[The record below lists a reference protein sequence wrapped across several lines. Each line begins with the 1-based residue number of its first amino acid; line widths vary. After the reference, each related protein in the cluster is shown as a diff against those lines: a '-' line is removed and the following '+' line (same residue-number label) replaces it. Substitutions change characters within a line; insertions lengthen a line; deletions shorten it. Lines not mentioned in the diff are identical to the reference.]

1 MSDGQLYLYIAVWSQ
16 IASSIVFIGALVF
29 VWFRWILPLVMA
41 AQARSNRQIAE
52 AERHRDEMK
61 GALEAVHAE
70 VETARHDVRLI
81 EERASARADHER
93 QLLIDEARAEGE
105 RTLADASRELQR
117 ALAAARRLELCV
129 RLSLRFLD
137 GALRLL
143 RVLHRDLRRFIR
155 ALGTRVRDAVLGLTP
170 SRGTNAFSLGAQAA
184 RLAVISSVIRDE
196 ALDVLAPLC
205 DRAPHRPQKDD
216 VEHREED
223 RKVDQLNDQRP
234 VDRKKRHVGLTSP
247 TP

>member
-1 MSDGQLYLYIAVWSQ
+1 VSDGQLYLYIAVWSQ

-117 ALAAARRLELCV
+117 ALAAARQRL
-129 RLSLRFLD
+129 
-137 GALRLL
+137 
-143 RVLHRDLRRFIR
+143 RDEMLER
-155 ALGTRVRDAVLGLTP
+155 ALQFARKDAMERVTPDLDARFVERFAGSLEAAP
-170 SRGTNAFSLGAQAA
+170 RG
-184 RLAVISSVIRDE
+184 
-196 ALDVLAPLC
+196 
-205 DRAPHRPQKDD
+205 
-216 VEHREED
+216 
-223 RKVDQLNDQRP
+223 
-234 VDRKKRHVGLTSP
+234 
-247 TP
+247 

>member
-117 ALAAARRLELCV
+117 PLAAARQRL
-129 RLSLRFLD
+129 
-137 GALRLL
+137 
-143 RVLHRDLRRFIR
+143 RDEMLER
-155 ALGTRVRDAVLGLTP
+155 ALQFARKDAMERVTPDLDARFVERFAGSLEAAP
-170 SRGTNAFSLGAQAA
+170 RG
-184 RLAVISSVIRDE
+184 
-196 ALDVLAPLC
+196 
-205 DRAPHRPQKDD
+205 
-216 VEHREED
+216 
-223 RKVDQLNDQRP
+223 
-234 VDRKKRHVGLTSP
+234 
-247 TP
+247 

>member
-117 ALAAARRLELCV
+117 ALAAARQRL
-129 RLSLRFLD
+129 
-137 GALRLL
+137 
-143 RVLHRDLRRFIR
+143 RDEMLER
-155 ALGTRVRDAVLGLTP
+155 ALQFARKDAMERVTPDLDARFVERFAGSLEAAP
-170 SRGTNAFSLGAQAA
+170 RG
-184 RLAVISSVIRDE
+184 
-196 ALDVLAPLC
+196 
-205 DRAPHRPQKDD
+205 
-216 VEHREED
+216 
-223 RKVDQLNDQRP
+223 
-234 VDRKKRHVGLTSP
+234 
-247 TP
+247 

>member
-1 MSDGQLYLYIAVWSQ
+1 
-16 IASSIVFIGALVF
+16 
-29 VWFRWILPLVMA
+29 MA

-117 ALAAARRLELCV
+117 ALAAARQRL
-129 RLSLRFLD
+129 
-137 GALRLL
+137 
-143 RVLHRDLRRFIR
+143 RDEMLER
-155 ALGTRVRDAVLGLTP
+155 ALQFARKDAMERVTPDLDARFVERFAGSLEAAP
-170 SRGTNAFSLGAQAA
+170 RG
-184 RLAVISSVIRDE
+184 
-196 ALDVLAPLC
+196 
-205 DRAPHRPQKDD
+205 
-216 VEHREED
+216 
-223 RKVDQLNDQRP
+223 
-234 VDRKKRHVGLTSP
+234 
-247 TP
+247 